1 MLQIKGLGK
10 AFRGEWLFRSLDF
23 QINERD
29 RIGLVGDNG
38 TGKSTLMK
46 MVAHLLPADEGKVVG
61 ARSLTFGYLP
71 QDGLFARG
79 KTILEEVLSV
89 FESVRVLEEEIRQL
103 EHELADM
110 EHSGPE
116 YERKMARYSMITQQF
131 QLQEGYSI
139 EAKAWDSPG
148 RT

>member
-23 QINERD
+23 QVNERD

-46 MVAHLLPADEGKVVG
+46 IVAGLSPSDEGEVIG
-61 ARSLTFGYLP
+61 ARDLTFGYLP
-71 QDGLFARG
+71 QDGLFLRG
-79 KTILEEVLSV
+79 HSLLDEVLSV
-89 FESVRVLEEEIRQL
+89 FEALAQMEREIRQL

-110 EHSGPE
+110 KHEGPE
-116 YERKMARYSMITQQF
+116 YEKTLERYSVLTQQF
-131 QLQEGYSI
+131 RLKDGYSI
-139 EAKAWDSPG
+139 EAKAGSVL
-148 RT
+148 